1 MRENQLSFS
10 ARVKE
15 ELVRVQSRQD
25 CCRMA
30 ELAALWHFS
39 RGTRDV
45 SLRGQD
51 VLLTTESA
59 ALMRKAYSLA
69 KEGGL
74 KVRVARDKQK
84 SSRRPHIYYLVNL
97 EPEGEKILEERER
110 SLHPCCRAAYLR
122 GAFLAAGSVANP
134 ELAHHLELVVEA
146 RDLRFL
152 RGLLRAMD
160 LQPGVNRRNRGL
172 ALYFKDSQQIIKIL
186 SLMGAHAAVLT
197 YENVLVYKNM
207 RNHVNR
213 LVNCETANLSKAIE
227 AGMRQV
233 ENIRFLEDRIGLANL
248 PQALREVAELRLRY
262 PEATLKELGEMLS
275 PRVGK
280 SGVNHRLRRLE
291 ALAENLKAE
300 GNTDAS
306 APEFP
311 SRKY

>member
-1 MRENQLSFS
+1 MRETQLSFS

-15 ELVRVQSRQD
+15 ELIRVQARQD
-25 CCRMA
+25 CCRLA

-45 SLRGQD
+45 PQQGRD
-51 VLLTTESA
+51 VLLSTESP

-69 KEGGL
+69 KEAGL
-74 KVRVARDKQK
+74 KVRVERDKQK
-84 SSRRPHIYYLVNL
+84 SWRRPYVYHLVGL
-97 EPEGEKILEERER
+97 QVQDRKMLEERER

-146 RDLRFL
+146 RDLRFVK
-152 RGLLRAMD
+152 GLLRGMA
-160 LQPGVNRRNRGL
+160 LQPGVNRRHRGL
-172 ALYFKDSQQIIKIL
+172 VLYFKDSQQIIKIL
-186 SLMGAHAAVLT
+186 SLMGAYAAVLA

-233 ENIRFLEDRIGLANL
+233 ENIRFLEERIGLANL
-248 PQALREVAELRLRY
+248 PQALQEVAELRLRY

-280 SGVNHRLRRLE
+280 SGINHRLRRLE

-300 GNTDAS
+300 ESMDAS
-306 APEFP
+306 APEF
-311 SRKY
+311 SRK